1 MKVKVEDIL
10 ELIKETGVLVDVNT
24 LKSDKILSDQG
35 IDSLDIANIFLNIQ
49 EKYDVVIPI
58 EKTQEL
64 NSIDKILD
72 YIN

>member
-10 ELIKETGVLVDVNT
+10 ELIKETGVLIDVNT
-24 LKSDKILSDQG
+24 LKSDKSLSDQG

>member
-24 LKSDKILSDQG
+24 LKSDKSLSDQG

>member
-10 ELIKETGVLVDVNT
+10 ELIKETGVLIDVNT
-24 LKSDKILSDQG
+24 LKSDKSLSDQG
-35 IDSLDIANIFLNIQ
+35 IDSLDIANIFLKKK

>member
-1 MKVKVEDIL
+1 MKVNVEDIL
-10 ELIKETGVLVDVNT
+10 ELIKETGVLIDVNT
-24 LKSDKILSDQG
+24 LKSDKSLSDQG